1 MTSMLI
7 KVVKVIS
14 VASTHCWPLVLF
26 AAPAFIGFFSVRTVL
41 SVVRVIDY
49 RVNRVVR
56 ITRGYRV
63 CRGVWQLLGLLVLI
77 SSDSRG

>member
-7 KVVKVIS
+7 KVGKVIRVTS
-14 VASTHCWPLVLF
+14 AHCWPLVLIV
-26 AAPAFIGFFSVRTVL
+26 APAFIGFITVRTVI

-56 ITRGYRV
+56 ITRG
-63 CRGVWQLLGLLVLI
+63 L
-77 SSDSRG
+77 